1 MLFLPFSWV
10 EFGLGKIPLVK
21 RFFVRELKRASCV
34 EGTDV
39 FGAALVGAAVVGVA
53 LTGIA
58 VAGSTVV
65 NIINFSNTTIAPA
78 LCRYISV
85 RG

>member
-1 MLFLPFSWV
+1 MVRIWAIEGKFLLVKMLFLPFSWV

-58 VAGSTVV
+58 VA
-65 NIINFSNTTIAPA
+65 
-78 LCRYISV
+78 
-85 RG
+85 